1 MKINCIAIEDE
12 PIALEKIQYF
22 IKQVDFL
29 NLLKGF
35 DNAINAIS
43 FLKDHSV
50 DLIFLDIRMKN
61 LSGIEFL
68 ESIRNPP
75 KVIITTAY
83 DEYALKGYELEVCD
97 YLLKPFPFDRFLKS
111 VEKAYNEILKECEKR
126 SDGYIFLKTENR
138 IERVS
143 MNSILFIRGMSNYL
157 QFQLSDR
164 QVMSIMTFKKLMEIL
179 PKMEFARVHNSFV
192 VAIRHIKHIEKNRI
206 KIGSELIPV
215 SEGYRD
221 EFFKLLGSK

>member
-22 IKQVDFL
+22 IEQVDFL

-35 DNAINAIS
+35 DNAIDAIS
-43 FLKDHSV
+43 FLKNHSI

-61 LSGIEFL
+61 LTGIEFL
-68 ESIRNPP
+68 ESIKNPP
-75 KVIITTAY
+75 RVIITTAY

-111 VEKAYNEILKECEKR
+111 VEKAYSEILKECEKKA
-126 SDGYIFLKTENR
+126 DDYIFLKTENR

-143 MNSILFIRGMSNYL
+143 LNTILFIRGMSNYL

-179 PKMEFARVHNSFV
+179 PKKEFAKAACRGL
-192 VAIRHIKHIEKNRI
+192 RGLR
-206 KIGSELIPV
+206 ELTALKYV
-215 SEGYRD
+215 LSHS
-221 EFFKLLGSK
+221 LS